1 MNPYL
6 SDTIVFLLG
15 LAIGFGLKP
24 FLRWA
29 VAERARTR
37 RPLARWQNTML
48 IVALAWL
55 GTAALFGVVVGLDHP
70 VRWPDRQTETISDV
84 LTFSAM
90 TYAVAALIVLWRT
103 DPGPRPDDPDLFV

>member
-15 LAIGFGLKP
+15 LAIGLGLKP

-29 VAERARTR
+29 VAERARTL
-37 RPLARWQNTML
+37 RPLARWQNAML
-48 IVALAWL
+48 LVGLAWL
-55 GTAALFGVVVGLDHP
+55 GTAALFGIVVGLDHP
-70 VRWPDRQTETISDV
+70 VRWPDRQAETVSDI

-90 TYAVAALIVLWRT
+90 AYAVAVAVVLWFT
-103 DPGPRPDDPDLFV
+103 DPGARPDDPDLFV